1 MQTQLIKI
9 PGYLDRL
16 IPLEEVSYLLG
27 DGAYTKVVFLDS
39 SWLLCSANL
48 MYFEKQQLATL
59 IRCHKSFMVVLT
71 SVEEYIISEHYTTD
85 NNQMR
90 EIKLIMPDRTI
101 IPISRRNEYEVSTAC
116 KEFKIPIG
124 FDFNSEM
131 KMTKER
137 LLHLTQPV
145 DWLM

>member
-71 SVEEYIISEHYTTD
+71 SVEEFIISEHYTTD
-85 NNQMR
+85 NNQNR
-90 EIKLIMPDRTI
+90 EIKLVMPDRSI
-101 IPISRRNEYEVSTAC
+101 IPVSRRNEYCVSSKC
-116 KEFKIPIG
+116 KDFNIPIG
-124 FDFNSEM
+124 FDFDTNLL
-131 KMTKER
+131 MTKKR
-137 LLHLTQPV
+137 LLNLTQPI